1 MLRAVQG
8 VYHNGVVIPREKV
21 PYHGD
26 IDVVI
31 VFVGDI
37 ESEKNEGARAYEK
50 FRARI
55 AEKHP
60 ELLKETDE
68 EAREAFEKL
77 SQKIADNMPY
87 KTVEEFERAM
97 RGDDYGLIRHE
108 HLRN

>member
-21 PYHGD
+21 PYHED
-26 IDVVI
+26 TDVVI
-31 VFVGDI
+31 VFIGDI
-37 ESEKNEGARAYEK
+37 ERGKNEASQAYEK
-50 FRARI
+50 LRAKI
-55 AEKHP
+55 AEKYP

-77 SQKIADNMPY
+77 SQKVADNMPY

-97 RGDDYGLIRHE
+97 RGDEYGLIGYE
-108 HLRN
+108 HLHN